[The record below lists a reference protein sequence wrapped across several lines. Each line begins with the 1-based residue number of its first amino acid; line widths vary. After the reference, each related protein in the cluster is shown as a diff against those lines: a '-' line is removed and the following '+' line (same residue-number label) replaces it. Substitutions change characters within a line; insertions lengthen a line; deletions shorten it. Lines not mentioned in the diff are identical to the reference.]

1 MATVD
6 RTEANQK
13 MLQQTNEVQD
23 KTKEAIWRIQR
34 QAAEAEQI
42 GTKTLDELRRQGQ
55 QMDDINNE
63 IASVSSKLD
72 QSKAL
77 QSRFDRWAGNWLGG
91 KKSAALREAAAEIN
105 ERNVNE
111 HTKIKEVF
119 QHEKFDSLSRTWKKA
134 GLVLCTDPS
143 VSCDDVFDP
152 ALQETLE
159 KSSWSVDFSLQ
170 GIDAEGW
177 TYAYDF
183 ATLNKVGAGDKEP
196 KWNSYVRR
204 RKWRYVE
211 QRAGMG
217 GSAVDEVV
225 QRNEERKNKASA
237 SNKLAQAGY
246 VPRNKQPTAS
256 GLTSSTMVGKGK
268 AKDQELDNESA
279 AGLKKVQETDSEINA
294 GLAAIDKTLDNLNAL
309 AGAMKD
315 ETLAHN
321 EKLERIDNSMQKT
334 MEKQTVVN
342 ARQRFL
348 LK

>member
-1 MATVD
+1 MTVD
-6 RTEANQK
+6 RKDANMK
-13 MLQQTNEVQD
+13 MLKDTNEVQD

-42 GTKTLDELRRQGQ
+42 GTKTVEELRRQGQ

-63 IASVSSKLD
+63 IGNVSAKLE

-91 KKSAALREAAAEIN
+91 KKNAALKEAAAEIS
-105 ERNVNE
+105 ERGQNE

-119 QHEKFDSLSRTWKKA
+119 QHEKFDTMAQKWRKA

-159 KSSWSVDFSLQ
+159 KSSWVVDFSLQ
-170 GIDAEGW
+170 GIDVEGW

-183 ATLNKVGAGDKEP
+183 ATLNKTGVGDKEP

-211 QRAGMG
+211 QKFGAAS
-217 GSAVDEVV
+217 SAVDEVTM
-225 QRNEERKNKASA
+225 RNDERKNKASA
-237 SNKLAQAGY
+237 KNNLEKAGY
-246 VPRNKQPTAS
+246 IPRNKQPTQS
-256 GLTSSTMVGKGK
+256 GLMSTGMVGKGRTP
-268 AKDQELDNESA
+268 KDQELDEEDA
-279 AGLKKVQETDSEINA
+279 AGLKKVQDNDAEINA
-294 GLAAIDKTLDNLNAL
+294 GLQAIDKTLDNLNAL
-309 AGAMKD
+309 AGAMRE
-315 ETLAHN
+315 ETYNQN

-342 ARQRFL
+342 ARQRYL